1 MPNIV
6 VIGAQWG
13 DEGKGRIVDLISE
26 NVDIIARYQGGN
38 NAGHTIVI
46 GKEKIVL
53 HHIPSGILREG
64 KISVIGNGVVID
76 PKVLLEELNSLRS
89 AGYRADSGN
98 LKISDRAHVIMP
110 YHREIDVAR
119 ESSSGGNGKIGT
131 TGRGIGPVYEDK
143 AARRGIKFSDLIDP
157 ESLRERLGSVL
168 SERNLYLERVLG
180 RKPLGFDS
188 IYEEYREYGKELST
202 FACDVSTLLN
212 KSIAEG
218 KSVLFEGAQGALLD
232 IDLGTY
238 PFVTSSSASSGGACT
253 GTGVSPTSIDIVL
266 GIAKAYTTRV
276 GEGPFP
282 SEISGELGEKLREA
296 GGEYGSTTGRSRRCG
311 WFDCVALKYAA
322 MTNGISLLAITKLD
336 VLSGFDKIKICVAY
350 RHGGVTLPGF
360 PSNINVLKDCE
371 PVYIEL
377 EGWGEDISAA
387 KDFCDLPPQARD
399 YITKIEELTGVGIYA
414 VSLGAEREK
423 ILFLA
428 HLFDKAK
435 N

>member
-46 GKEKIVL
+46 GKEKVVL
-53 HHIPSGILREG
+53 HHLPSGILREG

-76 PKVLLEELNSLRS
+76 PKVLLWELKGLRA

-110 YHREIDVAR
+110 YHREIDIAR
-119 ESSSGGNGKIGT
+119 ESSSRGNGKIGT

-157 ESLRERLGSVL
+157 ESLRERLASVL
-168 SERNLYLERVLG
+168 EERNMYLEHVLG
-180 RKPLGFDS
+180 RKPLKFDDIYS
-188 IYEEYREYGKELST
+188 EYEEYGRELKDFS
-202 FACDVSTLLN
+202 CDVSSLLN
-212 KSIAEG
+212 RAISEG
-218 KSVLFEGAQGALLD
+218 KRVLFEGAQGALLD

-253 GTGVSPTSIDIVL
+253 GTGVSPTSIDLVL

-282 SEISGELGEKLREA
+282 SEIHGELGERLREA
-296 GGEYGSTTGRSRRCG
+296 GGEYGATTGRSRRCG
-311 WFDCVALKYAA
+311 WFDCVALRYAA
-322 MTNGISLLAITKLD
+322 MTNGISRLAITKLD
-336 VLSGFDKIKICVAY
+336 VLSGFDIIKVCVGY
-350 RHGGVTLPGF
+350 RYRGEILSDF
-360 PSNINVLKDCE
+360 PSNINILNDCE
-371 PVYIEL
+371 PVFEEI
-377 EGWGEDISAA
+377 EGWNEDISTVT
-387 KDFCDLPPQARD
+387 DFGELPPQARN
-399 YITKIEELTGVGIYA
+399 YVRKLEELSGVIIYA
-414 VSLGAEREK
+414 VSLGASREK
-423 ILFLA
+423 ILFLSD
-428 HLFDKAK
+428 LFQ
-435 N
+435 